1 MEEIKKLNIP
11 PIDGECLV
19 IRKLCERYDKIRI
32 KGLTANCDIRLE
44 DFIKTNNQIV
54 DSIKKRIRYLNELI
68 KD

>member
-32 KGLTANCDIRLE
+32 KDFTANSDISLE